1 MRVRRTFA
9 ERGLIARWL
18 ERVRERL
25 RRGVTRTADQRPAEP
40 DPPRPLGESGTTA
53 PTPEVV
59 EGVALPSR
67 RAWWRERRFA
77 LMAAGV
83 FGGTL
88 VVGYLLA
95 ALVFFPAP
103 IFASSKTV
111 PRLIGVQEGAAR
123 ETLVKDG
130 LGVATVE
137 RAPHPSA
144 AAGVVIW
151 QDPPPGMVAREG
163 TEVALTVSTGPQRIP
178 VPDVAGYEAPDAR
191 LLLESAGLKVGS
203 IESTQAPTPKNVAVN
218 TRPPAGSTLPPGA
231 AVTLVVSVGAATLRV
246 PTLIGLTVEEA
257 RLALETAGLTLGTNF
272 AQTTQAAAPGEI
284 FYQEPAAGTL
294 SAPGTPVNVRIARSG
309 Q

>member
-9 ERGLIARWL
+9 ERGAVARWL
-18 ERVRERL
+18 ERLRERL
-25 RRGVTRTADQRPAEP
+25 RGRVTQESDQLPVEPTSPPSLFQSGMTAETLQGQEDAE
-40 DPPRPLGESGTTA
+40 A
-53 PTPEVV
+53 ATP
-59 EGVALPSR
+59 
-67 RAWWRERRFA
+67 RAWWRERRLA
-77 LMAAGV
+77 LTATGV
-83 FGGTL
+83 FGGTVL
-88 VVGYLLA
+88 IGYLLA

-111 PRLIGVQEGAAR
+111 PRLIGMQEGAAR
-123 ETLVKDG
+123 EVLVRNG

-151 QDPPPGMVAREG
+151 QDPPPEVVTREG

-178 VPDVAGYEAPDAR
+178 VPDVAGYEAQDAR
-191 LLLESAGLKVGS
+191 LLVESAGLKVRS
-203 IESTQAPTPKNVAVN
+203 IESTQAPTPANIAVN
-218 TRPPAGSTLPPGA
+218 TRPPAGSTLLPGDSI
-231 AVTLVVSVGAATLRV
+231 TLVVSVGAATIRV
-246 PTLIGLTVEEA
+246 PTLMGLSVEEA
-257 RLALETAGLTLGTNF
+257 RLALETAGLTLGTSF

-309 Q
+309 K

>member
-9 ERGLIARWL
+9 ERGAVARWL
-18 ERVRERL
+18 ERL
-25 RRGVTRTADQRPAEP
+25 RGRMTRPSDQPPVEPASPPPPFQSGVT
-40 DPPRPLGESGTTA
+40 GE
-53 PTPEVV
+53 TPQGQEDA
-59 EGVALPSR
+59 GAATP
-67 RAWWRERRFA
+67 RAWWRERRLA
-77 LMAAGV
+77 LTAAGV
-83 FGGTL
+83 FGGTVL
-88 VVGYLLA
+88 IGYLLA

-111 PRLIGVQEGAAR
+111 PRLIGMQEGAAR
-123 ETLVKDG
+123 EVLVRNG

-144 AAGVVIW
+144 EAGVVIW
-151 QDPPPGMVAREG
+151 QDPPPEVVAREG

-178 VPDVAGYEAPDAR
+178 VPDVAGYEAQDAR

-203 IESTQAPTPKNVAVN
+203 IESTQAPTPANIAVN
-218 TRPPAGSTLPPGA
+218 TRLPAGSMLLPGT
-231 AVTLVVSVGAATLRV
+231 AVTLVVSVGAATIRV
-246 PTLIGLTVEEA
+246 PTLMGLSVEEA
-257 RLALETAGLTLGTNF
+257 RLALETAGLTLGTSF

-309 Q
+309 K